1 MADPTLIGVNYFDH
15 QFLRR
20 ADFDRARDYHVER
33 QQQHAR
39 FLHLPGVLDGLRVT
53 ASAAGEVKVAYGRAV
68 DGAGHE
74 VVLQAAGGQPVQV
87 RVQTGGSEFR
97 EGTGDMLSDGLRLDL
112 SPYPAGRLEAYLTI
126 CRGVHE
132 FEPST
137 DVGLSGFTRFV
148 ERPVVE
154 VRFTPPDPGSERLLL
169 ATLGR
174 AGTGQPF
181 TTVEETGLLAGAV
194 LADDSVT
201 SAKLAEADA
210 ATAQDT
216 SQGRGVK
223 TNHLQDAAVATAK
236 LADDAVTSAKL
247 DVADG
252 SSGQDTS
259 QGSGV
264 KTDHLQDAA
273 VTTAKLAAG
282 SITTTR
288 LDSAAVTTAKI
299 ADANVTTDKLADL
312 NVTSAKLAAGSVTT
326 TKLDSAAVTTPKL
339 ADGGVTSAK
348 VALADGESE
357 QNTEKGSG
365 IKTGHLQDAA
375 VTSAKVALADGESE
389 QNTEKGSGIKTGHLQ
404 DAAVASAK
412 LAVADGE
419 TKQDTSVGSGVKT
432 DHLQDEAVTT
442 AKLADAAVTTP
453 KLGAGAVTTAKLGAG
468 AVTTTKLDG
477 GAVTGDKIAAGTIT
491 ADKLSPDVVVGVAD
505 GAVTSIKIDLA
516 DGKTGQ
522 DVKDGS
528 GVKTDHLQDDA
539 VTHPKV
545 APGTVSVR
553 QMASELVAEGLVTLG
568 PFERVSIPPVP
579 INAGFILPNIYI
591 DQVVG
596 FEATPEVH
604 QEIRI
609 DWTEDY
615 VVLYGSTPTDPW
627 GDFGRQWT
635 VRNGS
640 TDFKLVVGYRFYRIE
655 EVNPPRRPGPIVTI

>member
-1 MADPTLIGVNYFDH
+1 MADPTIIGVNYFDH

-20 ADFDRARDYHVER
+20 ADFDRARDYPVER

-39 FLHLPGVLDGLRVT
+39 FLHLPGVLEGLAVT
-53 ASAAGEVKVAYGRAV
+53 ATVAGAVTVAPGRAV

-74 VVLQAAGGQPVQV
+74 VVLQDVSGQPVQV
-87 RVQTGGSEFR
+87 RVQTGGSEFH
-97 EGTGDMLSDGLRLDL
+97 EGAGEMSSGGLRLDL
-112 SPYPAGRLEAYLTI
+112 SVYPTSHGEAYLTV

-137 DVGLSGFTRFV
+137 DVGLTGFTRFV
-148 ERPVVE
+148 ERAVVE
-154 VRFTPPDPGSERLLL
+154 VRFGPPDPGSERLLL
-169 ATLGR
+169 ATLRR
-174 AGTGQPF
+174 AVPGQPF
-181 TTVEETGLLAGAV
+181 TLVEEAGLLAGAV

-201 SAKLAEADA
+201 SAKLAEADGSSG
-210 ATAQDT
+210 QDT

-223 TNHLQDAAVATAK
+223 TAHLQDVAVVTAK
-236 LADDAVTSAKL
+236 LANDAVTSAKL
-247 DVADG
+247 DEADG

-282 SITTTR
+282 SVTTPKLDSAAVTTPKIADANVTTDKLADLSVTTGKLAAGSVTTGK

-299 ADANVTTDKLADL
+299 ADANVTTDKLAD
-312 NVTSAKLAAGSVTT
+312 A
-326 TKLDSAAVTTPKL
+326 
-339 ADGGVTSAK
+339 GVTSAK
-348 VALADGESE
+348 VALADGKSAQDTGSGSGIKTAHLQDDAVTSAKLAEADGASG
-357 QNTEKGSG
+357 QDTTKGSG
-365 IKTGHLQDAA
+365 IKTDHITNGA
-375 VTSAKVALADGESE
+375 VTSAK
-389 QNTEKGSGIKTGHLQ
+389 
-404 DAAVASAK
+404 
-412 LAVADGE
+412 
-419 TKQDTSVGSGVKT
+419 
-432 DHLQDEAVTT
+432 
-442 AKLADAAVTTP
+442 
-453 KLGAGAVTTAKLGAG
+453 LGTR
-468 AVTTTKLDG
+468 AVTTTKIDDD
-477 GAVTGDKIAAGTIT
+477 AVTGDKIADAAVGEAQLADGAVTKNKIADKSITGDKIVAGTIT

-505 GAVTSIKIDLA
+505 GAVTSVKIAEA

-522 DVKDGS
+522 DVRDGA
-528 GVKTDHLQDDA
+528 GVKTGHLQDDA

-568 PFERVSIPPVP
+568 PYERVSIPPVP

-609 DWTEDY
+609 EWTEDY
-615 VVLYGSTPTDPW
+615 VVLYGSTERDPW

-640 TDFKLVVGYRFYRIE
+640 SDFKLVVGYRFYRIE
-655 EVNPPRRPGPIVTI
+655 EVNPPRRTGPIVTI